1 MADRTLGW
9 IQNPSDTLMLHRVVS
24 LFDPH
29 SDFTQIYLTQ
39 RIPLIAALGKLH
51 DRGVWETYISAVRS
65 GGPMPY
71 ASLKGKGCG
80 SGSRANA
87 LCSGILQAAI
97 DAQKKITFVADGA
110 ETTIKKP
117 YTDDWTADGFL
128 RWAISIGFV
137 AYDSTSDECSITE
150 LGRRFV
156 ATVPGS
162 DDFKAVLGEA
172 YLMYPP
178 ACCIMSLL
186 SRGEH
191 LTKFEI
197 GKRLGFTT
205 EAGFTSYPQ
214 NIFVQ
219 SLIDNPENRSDI
231 MSNYEGSS
239 DKYARMICSWL
250 AEIGWVQSAPKEV
263 VDHIGRNEYTCTLT
277 GYSLTAEG
285 IKNLKR
291 ATGKS
296 RVRKLPK
303 IVYFEMLSTKASDR
317 SYLRMRRALIL
328 DYLHGHTRSY
338 DAILHHLS
346 EHGFTDEIGVVK
358 DDIAGFVNIGL
369 NVTENAGNVTLAD
382 KLICLEIPSRKKPD
396 EKSEV
401 LLVKE
406 RVRSKLRALDPT
418 YLRLVD
424 LAYDGTAD
432 REFEI
437 STIDLFTNELDF
449 EGKHLGGSRKPD
461 GIIYRDCNGLLI
473 DNKAY
478 SKGYSLPRAQVDEMG
493 RYVRENKNRNAAIN
507 PLKWWENFPNSVTE
521 FNFAFISSFFT
532 GQYAERLSEIYHEYG
547 VKGGV
552 IDVENLLY
560 IAEGLKSGELSYSEF
575 FGLFDNSQILF

>member
-162 DDFKAVLGEA
+162 DDFKVVLGEA

-178 ACCIMSLL
+178 ACRIMSLL

-263 VDHIGRNEYTCTLT
+263 VEHIGRNEYTCTLT

-369 NVTENAGNVTLAD
+369 NVTETAGNVTLAD
-382 KLICLEIPSRKKPD
+382 KLICLEIPCNKKLE

-478 SKGYSLPRAQVDEMG
+478 SKGYALPRAQVDEMG